1 MDADMEQ
8 ATDTDFAATATAAAG
23 AAGATASRR
32 LAAGSIDRPVVA
44 DVQRDTRPRHQP
56 TAGVRED
63 LR

>member
-1 MDADMEQ
+1 MESEMDVEIDREICSEM
-8 ATDTDFAATATAAAG
+8 DL
-23 AAGATASRR
+23 TASRR
-32 LAAGSIDRPVVA
+32 GAAGSIDRPVVA